1 MTIDP
6 AHIDAKRILVIDD
19 EEVVHASLRKILS
32 RLGYRIDAVFTA
44 AEGIDKIGREHFD
57 LVITDLMMP
66 AMNGIDLLGELQKMG
81 AAVPVIMITGY
92 PTIRTAVQALRMGAM
107 DYVPKPFTRKELLS
121 PVQRA
126 LRLVQPGASPE
137 DDLEP
142 GLDPTAP
149 LQPGD
154 VLFLPHHA
162 WARLD
167 DDGTVLIGIEETFLQ
182 AAGTITSMTSPE
194 DVQMVEQGYVGF
206 VLHTGGDE
214 SHGVA
219 MPISGHVI
227 ACNVEAFQTPSTIRP
242 STWLLRVIPSQLTA
256 ESVLLARRS

>member
-1 MTIDP
+1 MSNDP
-6 AHIDAKRILVIDD
+6 AHMGAKRILVIDD

-32 RLGYRIDAVFTA
+32 RLGYRVDAVFTA
-44 AEGIDKIGREHFD
+44 AEGIDKLGREQFD

-66 AMNGIDLLGELQKMG
+66 AMSGIDLLDKMSKMG
-81 AAVPVIMITGY
+81 SSVPVIMITGY
-92 PTIRTAVQALRMGAM
+92 PTIRTAVQALRLGAM

-126 LRLVQPGASPE
+126 LRLVQPGAAG
-137 DDLEP
+137 DEP
-142 GLDPTAP
+142 DAAVGPGSP

-167 DDGTVLIGIEETFLQ
+167 EDGTVLVGIEETFLQ
-182 AAGTITSMTSPE
+182 AAGAIMSMTPPE
-194 DVQMVEQGYVGF
+194 DIQLIEQGYVGLT
-206 VLHTGGDE
+206 LHTAGDE
-214 SHGVA
+214 AHGVA

-227 ACNVEAFQTPSTIRP
+227 ACNVEAFQSPATITPR
-242 STWLLRVIPSQLTA
+242 TWLLRVIPSQLPA